1 MWELGRRNKNLR
13 QRRGMMQNAFFYRE
27 SQGKGASAGD
37 SVTAGSPADL
47 MMAAHEIARDHFDY
61 ESGDANIVALKYL
74 LRYLKDEKLPF
85 LLRPRPIAEHFL
97 TDLVR

>member
-1 MWELGRRNKNLR
+1 MLNTCKSNVVFGELGRRNKNLR
-13 QRRGMMQNAFFYRE
+13 QRRWMMQNAFFYRE
-27 SQGKGASAGD
+27 RAKGASAGD

-85 LLRPRPIAEHFL
+85 
-97 TDLVR
+97 